1 MIISQQ
7 KRWLIIITL
16 QPFCAAGGGM
26 GISVKN
32 ISKAVKN
39 TAWDIL
45 NFTQENAK
53 TAFFQSG
60 FIRYII

>member
-1 MIISQQ
+1 MSI
-7 KRWLIIITL
+7 
-16 QPFCAAGGGM
+16 CAMQSMAW

-60 FIRYII
+60 FIRYIIWAAKDGREDYYEWY

>member
-1 MIISQQ
+1 MSI
-7 KRWLIIITL
+7 
-16 QPFCAAGGGM
+16 CAIQSMAW